1 MQELRSSY
9 IGELK
14 IGVSGSYP
22 LGKTPLGWRRLD
34 RLDFG
39 HFKGPR
45 INGEI
50 ATGGLDL
57 LLGGGDDALRPD
69 VRLIVKLD
77 DGEPLLIQYLGV
89 RHASQDVMDK
99 IARNEPV
106 APDSHYLRT
115 SMVFETGSTRY
126 DWLNRIVGVGIG
138 RREPG
143 FAIYDV
149 YEIL

>member
-14 IGVSGSYP
+14 IGVTASYP
-22 LGKTPLGWRRLD
+22 LGRTPLGWRRLD

-45 INGEI
+45 I
-50 ATGGLDL
+50 
-57 LLGGGDDALRPD
+57 
-69 VRLIVKLD
+69 
-77 DGEPLLIQYLGV
+77 DG
-89 RHASQDVMDK
+89 
-99 IARNEPV
+99 
-106 APDSHYLRT
+106 
-115 SMVFETGSTRY
+115 
-126 DWLNRIVGVGIG
+126 VGVG

-143 FAIYDV
+143 LAIYDV

>member
-14 IGVSGSYP
+14 IQVTGSYMLGNSP
-22 LGKTPLGWRRLD
+22 LGTRRLD
-34 RLDFG
+34 RLDKG

-45 INGEI
+45 IDGEI
-50 ATGGLDL
+50 MPGGVDL
-57 LLGGGDDALRPD
+57 LLGGSDTALRPD

-77 DGEPLLIQYLGV
+77 DEHPLLISYRGV
-89 RHASQDVMDK
+89 RHASEEVMAK
-99 IARNEPV
+99 IARGEAV

-115 SMVFETGSTRY
+115 SMVFETASKRY
-126 DWLNRIVGVGIG
+126 DWLNRIVGVGVG

>member
-1 MQELRSSY
+1 MQELKSSY

-14 IGVSGSYP
+14 IGVAGSYMLGKSP
-22 LGKTPLGWRRLD
+22 LGTRRLD

-50 ATGGLDL
+50 MPGGVDL
-57 LLGGGDDALRPD
+57 LLAGNDEALRPD

-77 DGEPLLIQYLGV
+77 DDQPLLIQYRGV
-89 RHASQDVMDK
+89 RHASAEVMAQ
-99 IARNEPV
+99 IARGEAV

-115 SMVFETGSTRY
+115 SMVFETGSARY
-126 DWLNRIVGVGIG
+126 DWLNRIVGVGVG